1 MKLLMYT
8 IIDLET
14 TGGKFNEE
22 SIIEVA
28 AYRFDG
34 NSIKDQF
41 ISLVNPQRDIHPY
54 VEKLTGINSK
64 MVKTAPKFHEIAKR
78 VVEITSDSILV
89 AHNAQF
95 DYRILQLEFKRL
107 GYEFSMKSLCTV
119 ILSQELLPE
128 QESYKL
134 GRLSR
139 SLGIPL
145 KDRHRASGDALATV
159 ELFKILLEKDIEQNI
174 IKKSIVE
181 FPGES
186 MNSLFKETI
195 ESLNNDVGVFYI
207 YNKNKK
213 LIYIDYSKDIKNKVV
228 KLFTSKKFIPKYVQN
243 NFKSIKV
250 HKTGNISIS
259 VIKALNEIRTL
270 KPKINNNIDPKL
282 FYKIDKPDVISKL
295 KDFII
300 TFNGK
305 NENDKS
311 FIFFKNEKFTGYG
324 YFDLF
329 NNINTEQK
337 LNSRLVEVNESDK
350 VKNYVYRLIFQKKY
364 KKLLTLKE
372 IYKFS
377 EIE

>member
-1 MKLLMYT
+1 MYT
-8 IIDLET
+8 IVDLET

-34 NSIKDQF
+34 VAITDQF
-41 ISLVNPQRDIHPY
+41 ISLVNPQRDIHPF
-54 VEKLTGINSK
+54 VEKLTGITSK
-64 MVKTAPKFHEIAKR
+64 MVKTAPKFHEVAKR
-78 VVEITSDSILV
+78 IIEITSDSILV

-107 GYEFSMKSLCTV
+107 GFEFSMKSLCTV

-145 KDRHRASGDALATV
+145 KERHRASGDALATV
-159 ELFKILLEKDIEQNI
+159 ELLKILIEKDINQNI

-186 MNSLFKETI
+186 ISSIFRKTI
-195 ESLNNDVGVFYI
+195 EDLENTIGVFYI
-207 YNKNKK
+207 YNKNRK
-213 LIYIDYSKDIKNKVV
+213 LIYVDYSKDIKNKVI

-250 HKTGNISIS
+250 HKTGSIHIAILKAIQE
-259 VIKALNEIRTL
+259 IKSL
-270 KPKINNNIDPKL
+270 KPKINKNIDPKL
-282 FYKIDKPDVISKL
+282 FYKIDIPKIINDK
-295 KDFII
+295 KNFII
-300 TFNGK
+300 TFSGK
-305 NENDKS
+305 NEDEKG
-311 FIFFKNEKFTGYG
+311 FILFKVEKIIGYG

-329 NNINTEQK
+329 NNINTEKK
-337 LNSRLVEVNESDK
+337 LNSRVVKVDECKK
-350 VKNYVYRLIFQKKY
+350 VKNYVYGVISEKRY
-364 KKLLTLKE
+364 KKLLTLEE

-377 EIE
+377 GIE

>member
-1 MKLLMYT
+1 MYT
-8 IIDLET
+8 IVDLET

-28 AYRFDG
+28 AYKFNG
-34 NSIKDQF
+34 TEITDQF
-41 ISLVNPQRDIHPY
+41 ISLVNPVRDIHPY
-54 VEKLTGINSK
+54 VEKLTGISSK

-78 VVEITSDSILV
+78 VIEITSDSILV

-128 QESYKL
+128 QESFKL
-134 GRLSR
+134 GKLSR

-145 KDRHRASGDALATV
+145 KDRHRASGDALATL
-159 ELFKILLEKDIEQNI
+159 ELFKILMEKDVKQEI

-186 MNSLFKETI
+186 MNSLFKDTI
-195 ESLNNDVGVFYI
+195 ENLNNEVGVFYI
-207 YNKNKK
+207 YNKHKK

-259 VIKALNEIRTL
+259 VIKALNEIRSL
-270 KPKINNNIDPKL
+270 KPKINNNIDPKI
-282 FYKIDKPDVISKL
+282 FQKTDKPIIVAEL

-305 NENDKS
+305 KESDKS
-311 FIFFKNEKFTGYG
+311 FIFFKNEELVGYG
-324 YFDLF
+324 YFNLF
-329 NNINTEQK
+329 NNINNQEK
-337 LNSRLVEVNESDK
+337 LYSRVVKVENSAKVN
-350 VKNYVYRLIFQKKY
+350 NYVYRIISQKKY
-364 KKLLTLKE
+364 KKLLTLSE

-377 EIE
+377 DIE

>member
-1 MKLLMYT
+1 MYT
-8 IIDLET
+8 IVDLET

-28 AYRFDG
+28 AYKFDG
-34 NSIKDQF
+34 TSIKDQF

-54 VEKLTGINSK
+54 VEKLTGITSK

-119 ILSQELLPE
+119 ILAQELLPD

-159 ELFKILLEKDIEQNI
+159 ELFKILLEKDIKQNI

-186 MNSLFKETI
+186 MNSLFKDTI
-195 ESLNNDVGVFYI
+195 ENLNNDVGVFYI
-207 YNKNKK
+207 YNKHKK

-270 KPKINNNIDPKL
+270 KPKINNNIDPKI
-282 FYKIDKPDVISKL
+282 FYKTEKPDIVSKL

-329 NNINTEQK
+329 NNINSEQK
-337 LNSRLVEVNESDK
+337 LNSRLVKVDESNK
-350 VKNYVYRLIFQKKY
+350 VKNYVYRLISQKKY
-364 KKLLTLKE
+364 KKLLTLNE

-377 EIE
+377 DIE

>member
-1 MKLLMYT
+1 MYT
-8 IIDLET
+8 IIDIES

-34 NSIKDQF
+34 TSIKDQF

-54 VEKLTGINSK
+54 VEKLTGITSK

-78 VVEITSDSILV
+78 IVEITSGSILV

-119 ILSQELLPE
+119 ILSQELLPD

-159 ELFKILLEKDIEQNI
+159 ELFKILMEKDTKQDI

-250 HKTGNISIS
+250 HKTGNISIC

-337 LNSRLVEVNESDK
+337 LNSRLVEVDESNK

-377 EIE
+377 ELE

>member
-1 MKLLMYT
+1 MYT
-8 IIDLET
+8 IVDIES

-28 AYRFDG
+28 AYKFDG
-34 NSIKDQF
+34 TSIKDQF

-54 VEKLTGINSK
+54 VEKLTGITSK

-78 VVEITSDSILV
+78 IVEITSDSILV

-119 ILSQELLPE
+119 ILSQELLPN

-134 GRLSR
+134 GKLSR

-159 ELFKILLEKDIEQNI
+159 ELFKILLEKDIKQNI

-186 MNSLFKETI
+186 MNSLFKDTI
-195 ESLNNDVGVFYI
+195 ENLNNDVGVFYI
-207 YNKNKK
+207 YNKHKK
-213 LIYIDYSKDIKNKVV
+213 LIYIDYSKDIKNKVI

-270 KPKINNNIDPKL
+270 KPKINNNIDPKI
-282 FYKIDKPDVISKL
+282 FYKTEKPDLISKL

-329 NNINTEQK
+329 NNINSEQK
-337 LNSRLVEVNESDK
+337 LNSRLVKVDESNK
-350 VKNYVYRLIFQKKY
+350 VKNYVYRLISQKKY
-364 KKLLTLKE
+364 KKLLTLNE

-377 EIE
+377 DIE

>member
-1 MKLLMYT
+1 MYT
-8 IIDLET
+8 IIDIES

-34 NSIKDQF
+34 TSIKDQF

-54 VEKLTGINSK
+54 VEKLTGITSK

-78 VVEITSDSILV
+78 IVEITSDSILV

-119 ILSQELLPE
+119 ILSQELLPD

-159 ELFKILLEKDIEQNI
+159 ELFKILMEKDIKQDI

-186 MNSLFKETI
+186 MSSLFKETI
-195 ESLNNDVGVFYI
+195 ENLKNNIGVFYI

-250 HKTGNISIS
+250 HNTGNISIS
-259 VIKALNEIRTL
+259 IIKALNEIKTL
-270 KPKINNNIDPKL
+270 KPKINNNIDPKI
-282 FYKIDKPDVISKL
+282 FFKIDKPDIISEIKN
-295 KDFII
+295 FII
-300 TFNGK
+300 TFSGK
-305 NENDKS
+305 NKNDKS
-311 FIFFKNEKFTGYG
+311 FIFFKNEKFLGYG

-337 LNSRLVEVNESDK
+337 LKSRLVKVNETKK
-350 VKNYVYRLIFQKKY
+350 VKNYVYRLISQKKY

>member
-1 MKLLMYT
+1 MYT
-8 IIDLET
+8 IIDIES

-34 NSIKDQF
+34 TSIKDQF

-54 VEKLTGINSK
+54 VEKLTGITSK

-78 VVEITSDSILV
+78 IVEITSDSILV

-119 ILSQELLPE
+119 ILSQELLPD

-159 ELFKILLEKDIEQNI
+159 ELFKILMEKDIKQDI

-186 MNSLFKETI
+186 MSSLFKETI
-195 ESLNNDVGVFYI
+195 ENLKNNIGVFYI

-337 LNSRLVEVNESDK
+337 LNSRLVEVDESDK

-377 EIE
+377 ELE

>member
-1 MKLLMYT
+1 MYT

-54 VEKLTGINSK
+54 VEKLTGITSK

-311 FIFFKNEKFTGYG
+311 FIFFKNEKITGYG

-337 LNSRLVEVNESDK
+337 LNSRLVEVDESNK

-377 EIE
+377 ELE

>member
-1 MKLLMYT
+1 MYT
-8 IIDLET
+8 IVDLET

-34 NSIKDQF
+34 VKITDQF

-54 VEKLTGINSK
+54 VEKLTGITSK
-64 MVKTAPKFHEIAKR
+64 MVKTAPKFHEVAKR
-78 VVEITSDSILV
+78 IIEITSDSILV

-107 GYEFSMKSLCTV
+107 GFEFSMKSLCTV

-145 KDRHRASGDALATV
+145 KERHRASGDALATV
-159 ELFKILLEKDIEQNI
+159 ELLKILIEKDINQNI

-186 MNSLFKETI
+186 ISSIFRKTI
-195 ESLNNDVGVFYI
+195 EDLENTIGVFYI
-207 YNKNKK
+207 YNKNRK
-213 LIYIDYSKDIKNKVV
+213 LIYVDYSKDIKNKVI

-250 HKTGNISIS
+250 HKTGSIHIAILKAIQE
-259 VIKALNEIRTL
+259 IKSL

-282 FYKIDKPDVISKL
+282 FYKIDIPKIINDK
-295 KDFII
+295 KNFII
-300 TFNGK
+300 TFSGK
-305 NENDKS
+305 NEDEKG
-311 FIFFKNEKFTGYG
+311 FILFKVEKIIGYG

-329 NNINTEQK
+329 NNINTEKK
-337 LNSRLVEVNESDK
+337 LNSRVVKVDECKK
-350 VKNYVYRLIFQKKY
+350 VKNYVYGVISEKRY
-364 KKLLTLKE
+364 KKLLTLEE

-377 EIE
+377 GIE

>member
-1 MKLLMYT
+1 MYT

-22 SIIEVA
+22 SIIEIA
-28 AYRFDG
+28 IYRFDG
-34 NSIKDQF
+34 ISIKDQF
-41 ISLVNPQRDIHPY
+41 ISLVDPQRDIHPY
-54 VEKLTGINSK
+54 VEKLTGITSK

-78 VVEITSDSILV
+78 VIEITSDSILV

-107 GYEFSMKSLCTV
+107 GYEFSMKSICTV

-128 QESYKL
+128 EESYKL

-159 ELFKILLEKDIEQNI
+159 ELFKILMEKDINQDI

-181 FPGES
+181 LVGES
-186 MNSLFKETI
+186 MSSIFKNTIDNLKSET
-195 ESLNNDVGVFYI
+195 GVFYI

-213 LIYIDYSKDIKNKVV
+213 LIYLDYSKDIKNKVI

-250 HKTGNISIS
+250 SPSGSLSISILKS
-259 VIKALNEIRTL
+259 LNEIKTL
-270 KPKINNNIDPKL
+270 NPKINNNIDPKI
-282 FYKIDKPDVISKL
+282 FYKIDKPNIISEL

-311 FIFFKNEKFTGYG
+311 FIFLKNEKIIGYG

-329 NNINTEQK
+329 NNINSEKK
-337 LNSRLVEVNESDK
+337 LNSRVVNILESTK
-350 VKNYVYRLIFQKKY
+350 VKNYVYRLIYQKKY

-377 EIE
+377 DIE

>member
-1 MKLLMYT
+1 MYT

-54 VEKLTGINSK
+54 VEKLTGITSK

-174 IKKSIVE
+174 IKKSIIE

-337 LNSRLVEVNESDK
+337 LNSRLVEVDESDK

-377 EIE
+377 ELE

>member
-1 MKLLMYT
+1 MYT
-8 IIDLET
+8 IIDIES

-34 NSIKDQF
+34 TSIKDQF

-54 VEKLTGINSK
+54 VEKLTGITSK

-78 VVEITSDSILV
+78 IVEITSDSILV

-119 ILSQELLPE
+119 ILSQELLPD

-159 ELFKILLEKDIEQNI
+159 ELFKILMEKDIKQDI

-186 MNSLFKETI
+186 MSSLFKETI
-195 ESLNNDVGVFYI
+195 ENLKNNIGVFYI

-250 HKTGNISIS
+250 HNTGNISIS
-259 VIKALNEIRTL
+259 IIKALNEIKTL
-270 KPKINNNIDPKL
+270 KPKINNNIDPKI
-282 FYKIDKPDVISKL
+282 FFKIDKPDIISEIKN
-295 KDFII
+295 FII

-305 NENDKS
+305 NKNDKS
-311 FIFFKNEKFTGYG
+311 FIFFKNEKFLGYG

-337 LNSRLVEVNESDK
+337 LKSRLVKVNESKK
-350 VKNYVYRLIFQKKY
+350 VKNYVYRLISQKKY

-372 IYKFS
+372 IYKSS

>member
-1 MKLLMYT
+1 MYT

-28 AYRFDG
+28 AYKFDG
-34 NSIKDQF
+34 VNIIDQF

-54 VEKLTGINSK
+54 VEKLTGITSK
-64 MVKTAPKFHEIAKR
+64 MVQSAPRFHEVAKR
-78 VVEITSDSILV
+78 IIEITSGSILV

-107 GYEFSMKSLCTV
+107 GFEFSMKSLCTV

-159 ELFKILLEKDIEQNI
+159 ELLKILMEKDTNQGI

-186 MNSLFKETI
+186 ISSILKKTI
-195 ESLNNDVGVFYI
+195 ETLENTIGVFYI

-213 LIYIDYSKDIKNKVV
+213 LIYVDYSKDIKNKVL
-228 KLFTSKKFIPKYVQN
+228 KIFTSKKFIPKYVQN
-243 NFKSIKV
+243 NFKSIKT
-250 HKTGNISIS
+250 HKTGNVEIAILKAIHE
-259 VIKALNEIRTL
+259 IKSLR
-270 KPKINNNIDPKL
+270 PKINNNIDPKL
-282 FYKIDKPDVISKL
+282 FYKIDIPDVIINK

-300 TFNGK
+300 TFSGK
-305 NENDKS
+305 KDDEKG
-311 FIFFKNEKFTGYG
+311 FILFKDLKIVGYG

-329 NNINTEQK
+329 NNINTVKK
-337 LNSRLVEVNESDK
+337 LNSRVVKVNECKK
-350 VKNYVYRLIFQKKY
+350 VKNYVYRLISEKRY
-364 KKLLTLKE
+364 KKLLTLEE

-377 EIE
+377 GIE

>member
-1 MKLLMYT
+1 MYT
-8 IIDLET
+8 IIDIES

-34 NSIKDQF
+34 TSIKDQF

-54 VEKLTGINSK
+54 VEKLTGITSK

-78 VVEITSDSILV
+78 IVEITSDSILV

-119 ILSQELLPE
+119 ILSQELLPD

-159 ELFKILLEKDIEQNI
+159 ELFKILMEKDTKQDI

-228 KLFTSKKFIPKYVQN
+228 KLFTSKKFIAKFVQN

-250 HKTGNISIS
+250 HKTGNISIC

-305 NENDKS
+305 NENEKS

-337 LNSRLVEVNESDK
+337 LNSRLVEVDESNK

-377 EIE
+377 ELE

>member
-1 MKLLMYT
+1 MYT

-28 AYRFDG
+28 AYKFDG
-34 NSIKDQF
+34 VNITDQF

-54 VEKLTGINSK
+54 VEKLTGITSN
-64 MVKTAPKFHEIAKR
+64 MVQSAPKFQEVAKR
-78 VVEITSDSILV
+78 IIEITSESILV

-107 GYEFSMKSLCTV
+107 GFEFSMKSLCTV

-159 ELFKILLEKDIEQNI
+159 ELLKILIEKDINQEI
-174 IKKSIVE
+174 IKRSIVE

-186 MNSLFKETI
+186 ISSIFKNTI
-195 ESLNNDVGVFYI
+195 ETLENTTGVFYI

-213 LIYIDYSKDIKNKVV
+213 LIYIDYSKDIKNKVI

-250 HKTGNISIS
+250 HKTGNIEIAILKAIHE
-259 VIKALNEIRTL
+259 IKSL

-282 FYKIDKPDVISKL
+282 FYKIDIPQIVNDKKN
-295 KDFII
+295 FII
-300 TFNGK
+300 TFSGK
-305 NENDKS
+305 KDDEKG
-311 FIFFKNEKFTGYG
+311 FILFKDCKVIGYG

-329 NNINTEQK
+329 NNINTEKK
-337 LNSRLVEVNESDK
+337 LNSRVVKVDECKK
-350 VKNYVYRLIFQKKY
+350 VKNYVYRVISEKRY
-364 KKLLTLKE
+364 KKLLTLDE

-377 EIE
+377 GIE

>member
-1 MKLLMYT
+1 MYT
-8 IIDLET
+8 IVDLET

-34 NSIKDQF
+34 VAITDQF

-54 VEKLTGINSK
+54 VEKLTGITSK
-64 MVKTAPKFHEIAKR
+64 MVKTAPKFHEVAKR
-78 VVEITSDSILV
+78 IIEITSDSILV

-107 GYEFSMKSLCTV
+107 GFEFSMKSLCTV

-139 SLGIPL
+139 NLGIPL

-159 ELFKILLEKDIEQNI
+159 ELLKILIEKDINQNI

-186 MNSLFKETI
+186 ISSVFRKTI
-195 ESLNNDVGVFYI
+195 EDLENTTGVFYI

-213 LIYIDYSKDIKNKVV
+213 LIYVDYSKDMKNKVI

-250 HKTGNISIS
+250 HKTGSIDIAILKAIQE
-259 VIKALNEIRTL
+259 IKSL

-282 FYKIDKPDVISKL
+282 FYKIDIPQIINDKKN
-295 KDFII
+295 FII
-300 TFNGK
+300 TFSGK
-305 NENDKS
+305 NEDEKG
-311 FIFFKNEKFTGYG
+311 FILLKEEKVIGYG

-329 NNINTEQK
+329 NNINTEKK
-337 LNSRLVEVNESDK
+337 LISRVVKIDECKK
-350 VKNYVYRLIFQKKY
+350 VKNYVYRVISEKRY
-364 KKLLTLKE
+364 KKLLTLEE

-377 EIE
+377 GIE

>member
-1 MKLLMYT
+1 MYT
-8 IIDLET
+8 IVDLET

-28 AYRFDG
+28 DYKFNG
-34 NSIKDQF
+34 TNITDQF

-54 VEKLTGINSK
+54 VEKLTGITSK
-64 MVKTAPKFHEIAKR
+64 MFKTAPKFHEIAKR
-78 VVEITSDSILV
+78 VIEITSDSILV

-107 GYEFSMKSLCTV
+107 GYEFSMNSLCTV

-128 QESYKL
+128 QESFKL
-134 GRLSR
+134 GKLSR

-145 KDRHRASGDALATV
+145 KNRHRASGDALATV
-159 ELFKILLEKDIEQNI
+159 ELFKILMEKDVKQEI

-181 FPGES
+181 LAGES
-186 MNSLFKETI
+186 MNSLFKDTI
-195 ESLNNDVGVFYI
+195 ENLNNEVGVFYI
-207 YNKNKK
+207 YNKHKK

-259 VIKALNEIRTL
+259 VIKALNEIRSL
-270 KPKINNNIDPKL
+270 KPKINNNIDPKI
-282 FYKIDKPDVISKL
+282 FQKTDKHIIVAEL

-305 NENDKS
+305 KENDKS
-311 FIFFKNEKFTGYG
+311 FIFFKNEELVGYG
-324 YFDLF
+324 YFNLF
-329 NNINTEQK
+329 NNINNQEK
-337 LNSRLVEVNESDK
+337 LYSRVVKVENSAKVN
-350 VKNYVYRLIFQKKY
+350 NYVYRIISQKKY
-364 KKLLTLKE
+364 KKLLNLSE

-377 EIE
+377 DIE

>member
-1 MKLLMYT
+1 MYT
-8 IIDLET
+8 IVDLET

-28 AYRFDG
+28 AYKFDG
-34 NSIKDQF
+34 TSIKDQF

-54 VEKLTGINSK
+54 VEKLTGITSK
-64 MVKTAPKFHEIAKR
+64 MVKTAPRFHEIAKR
-78 VVEITSDSILV
+78 VVEITTDSILV

-119 ILSQELLPE
+119 ILSQELLPD

-159 ELFKILLEKDIEQNI
+159 ELFKILLEKDIKQNI

-186 MNSLFKETI
+186 MNSLFKDTI
-195 ESLNNDVGVFYI
+195 ENLNNDVGVFYI
-207 YNKNKK
+207 YNKHKK

-259 VIKALNEIRTL
+259 VIKALNEIKTL
-270 KPKINNNIDPKL
+270 KPKINNNIDPKI
-282 FYKIDKPDVISKL
+282 FYKTEKPDIISKL

-329 NNINTEQK
+329 NNINSEQK
-337 LNSRLVEVNESDK
+337 LNSRLVKVDESNK
-350 VKNYVYRLIFQKKY
+350 VKNYVYRLISQKKY
-364 KKLLTLKE
+364 KKLLTLNE

-377 EIE
+377 DIE

>member
-1 MKLLMYT
+1 MYT
-8 IIDLET
+8 IIDIES

-34 NSIKDQF
+34 TSIKDQF

-54 VEKLTGINSK
+54 VEKLTGITSK

-78 VVEITSDSILV
+78 IVEITSDSILV

-119 ILSQELLPE
+119 ILSQELLPD

-145 KDRHRASGDALATV
+145 KNRHRASGDALATV
-159 ELFKILLEKDIEQNI
+159 ELFKILMEKDIKQDI

-186 MNSLFKETI
+186 MSSLFKETI
-195 ESLNNDVGVFYI
+195 ENLKNNVGVFYI

-250 HKTGNISIS
+250 HNTGNISIS
-259 VIKALNEIRTL
+259 IIKALNEIKTL
-270 KPKINNNIDPKL
+270 KPKINNNIDPNI
-282 FYKIDKPDVISKL
+282 FFKIDKPDIISEIKN
-295 KDFII
+295 FII
-300 TFNGK
+300 TFSGK
-305 NENDKS
+305 NKNDKS
-311 FIFFKNEKFTGYG
+311 FIFFKNEKFLGYG

-337 LNSRLVEVNESDK
+337 LKSRLVKVNESKK
-350 VKNYVYRLIFQKKY
+350 VKNYVYRLISQKKY

>member
-1 MKLLMYT
+1 MYT

-54 VEKLTGINSK
+54 VEKLTGITSK

-78 VVEITSDSILV
+78 EVEITTDSILV

-311 FIFFKNEKFTGYG
+311 FIFFKNEKITGYG

-337 LNSRLVEVNESDK
+337 LNSRLVEVDESDK

-377 EIE
+377 ELE

>member
-1 MKLLMYT
+1 MYT

-54 VEKLTGINSK
+54 VEKLTGITSK

-250 HKTGNISIS
+250 HNTGNISLSI
-259 VIKALNEIRTL
+259 IKALNEIKTL
-270 KPKINNNIDPKL
+270 KPKINNNIDPKI
-282 FYKIDKPDVISKL
+282 FFKIDKPDIISEIKN
-295 KDFII
+295 FII
-300 TFNGK
+300 TFSGK
-305 NENDKS
+305 NKNDKS
-311 FIFFKNEKFTGYG
+311 FIFFKNEKFLGYG

-337 LNSRLVEVNESDK
+337 LKSRLVKVNETKK
-350 VKNYVYRLIFQKKY
+350 VKNYVYRLISQKKY